1 MTAPRPTPPPALN
14 PYVLL
19 GVAATA
25 SAADIRR
32 RYRDL
37 SKRYHP
43 DTTAL
48 PPAIATA
55 KFRELNEAYAI
66 LSNPERRRQ
75 CDLAL
80 QPPAVATSPQGPP
93 AIAPPSP
100 PPPRDSAYLDPIDRP
115 LSGGELF
122 ALFSLGLSLL
132 GCVGLVLL
140 VGWLRGDPLVV
151 PPIP

>member
-1 MTAPRPTPPPALN
+1 MTAPRPTPPPSPN
-14 PYVLL
+14 PYALL
-19 GVAATA
+19 GVKRTA

-80 QPPAVATSPQGPP
+80 DPPVIEIKLNRPP
-93 AIAPPSP
+93 AIAPPP
-100 PPPRDSAYLDPIDRP
+100 PVQDSAYLDPTDRP

-122 ALFSLGLSLL
+122 ALFSLGLSLV

-140 VGWLRGDPLVV
+140 VAWLRGDPLAL

>member
-1 MTAPRPTPPPALN
+1 M
-14 PYVLL
+14 
-19 GVAATA
+19 A

-66 LSNPERRRQ
+66 LSNPERRRH
-75 CDLAL
+75 CDLTL
-80 QPPAVATSPQGPP
+80 QPPPTGIQGNRPP
-93 AIAPPSP
+93 AIAPPP
-100 PPPRDSAYLDPIDRP
+100 PVPDSAYLDPRDRP

-122 ALFSLGLSLL
+122 ALFSLGLSLA

-140 VGWLRGDPLVV
+140 VAWLRGEPLAL

>member
-1 MTAPRPTPPPALN
+1 MTAPRPTPPPSPN
-14 PYVLL
+14 PYLLL
-19 GVAATA
+19 GVPPTA

-75 CDLAL
+75 WDLTL
-80 QPPAVATSPQGPP
+80 DPPVIEIKLNRPP
-93 AIAPPSP
+93 AIAPPP
-100 PPPRDSAYLDPIDRP
+100 PVQDSAYLDPTDRP

-122 ALFSLGLSLL
+122 ALFSLGVSLL

-140 VGWLRGDPLVV
+140 VGWLRGEPFVIPPV
-151 PPIP
+151 P